1 MALSKAEIIEAGAEI
16 LDEYGLS
23 DLTMRRLAENL
34 GVKASALYWHVPNK
48 QSLLA
53 ELVERIL
60 DGLEVPAAVSD
71 STAAVAAGPDWRMA
85 LGVWSGELRER
96 LLAHRDSA
104 DLVASMRAIG
114 LAGTTL
120 PQGVAELLMDAG
132 MTSGQA
138 TVAAQTLVYFILG
151 HVDEEQQR
159 AQLGALATTG
169 SSNAEKL
176 AESDNE
182 QGFTAGLQLLFDG
195 MAAQLAR
202 R

>member
-34 GVKASALYWHVPNK
+34 GVKASALSWHVPNK

>member
-1 MALSKAEIIEAGAEI
+1 VALSKAEIIEAGAEI

>member
-96 LLAHRDSA
+96 LLAHHDSA